1 MDAVTLLE
9 QTLRARLQP
18 DKINLA
24 SLGNVVPHLHW
35 HVIARWRWDAFW
47 PHSVWSAAQ
56 RPADPRCL
64 SALRARLPMV
74 DAALAQAF
82 SARFGVK

>member
-1 MDAVTLLE
+1 AVTLIE

-35 HVIARWRWDAFW
+35 HVIARWRTDAYW
-47 PHSVWSAAQ
+47 PQSAWSTAQ
-56 RPADPRCL
+56 READPAQL
-64 SALRARLPMV
+64 NALRARLPAV
-74 DAALAQAF
+74 DAALAEAF
-82 SARFGVK
+82 SARFGAN